1 MKAKYTVWKS
11 VRREDGIWRYRRA
24 AYHPNGKIKI
34 NTVIVE
40 GREEVHEE
48 GSYYA
53 LHAGAWLPLADDA
66 LAAEKKAALLRRGIR
81 AVPEK
86 SIPHPE
92 TGSDAPKSSSLT
104 EAIENYIA
112 GLEREHRVGK
122 SVKDKRRMLTAYD
135 ALTKKNDIAEHGR
148 ETMLDWKNHL
158 EGKGCA
164 PKYVENQMMAVK
176 TFFNEIGHKFEMKPR
191 DWPSYKIND
200 PEPFEPTEMAAM
212 ENGTSGDDKLLIQ
225 LFRQTGCRDQEI
237 AHLTD
242 ADLNHATK
250 EIIIRDKFCDR
261 CRDCRTRNN
270 RWKPKTDPAGYRS
283 IPISDRLFAAFAA
296 RQKGLLF
303 PNSLGGP
310 DQHLLRRIKIA
321 VEHTGVKRVKLHR
334 YRDTAITNWIRDGLD
349 IRTVQKRAGH
359 SNIQQT
365 AEYCA
370 WVSGHDA
377 VARAQANKED
387 NRYAGHDSYK
397 VVETGRDRP

>member
-1 MKAKYTVWKS
+1 
-11 VRREDGIWRYRRA
+11 
-24 AYHPNGKIKI
+24 
-34 NTVIVE
+34 
-40 GREEVHEE
+40 
-48 GSYYA
+48 
-53 LHAGAWLPLADDA
+53 
-66 LAAEKKAALLRRGIR
+66 
-81 AVPEK
+81 
-86 SIPHPE
+86 
-92 TGSDAPKSSSLT
+92 
-104 EAIENYIA
+104 
-112 GLEREHRVGK
+112 
-122 SVKDKRRMLTAYD
+122 MLTAYAVFINKENISD
-135 ALTKKNDIAEHGR
+135 HSR

-158 EGKGCA
+158 ERKGCA

-176 TFFNEIGHKFEMKPR
+176 TFFNEIGHKFQMKPR
-191 DWPSYKIND
+191 DWPTYKIND
-200 PEPFEPTEMAAM
+200 PEPYEPAEMAAM

-242 ADLNHATK
+242 ADLNRATK

-270 RWKPKTDPAGYRS
+270 RWKPKTDPSGYRS
-283 IPISDRLFAAFAA
+283 IPISDRLFAALVA
-296 RQKGLLF
+296 RPKGLLF
-303 PNSLGGP
+303 PNTKNGP

-334 YRDTAITNWIRDGLD
+334 LRDTAITNWIRDGID

-377 VARAQANKED
+377 AARAQANKED
-387 NRYAGHDSYK
+387 DRYAGQGLYK
-397 VVETGRDRP
+397 VVEVGA